1 MTERNLLNNLVSVTM
16 FNQGQASKIFNRL
29 QAEKQIIVLK
39 NNNPTAILLSPDEY
53 DRLLNLA
60 ADGEKKR

>member
-29 QAEKQIIVLK
+29 QSEKQIIVLK

-60 ADGEKKR
+60 ADGEKMR

>member
-1 MTERNLLNNLVSVTM
+1 MTEKNLLDNLVSVTK

-39 NNNPTAILLSPDEY
+39 NNIPTAILLSPDEY
-53 DRLLNLA
+53 DRLLSLA
-60 ADGEKKR
+60 KNDENKQ

>member
-1 MTERNLLNNLVSVTM
+1 M

-53 DRLLNLA
+53 DRLLSLA
-60 ADGEKKR
+60 ADGEKKE

>member
-1 MTERNLLNNLVSVTM
+1 MTERNFLNNLVSVTM

-29 QAEKQIIVLK
+29 QTEKQIIVLK

-60 ADGEKKR
+60 ADGEKMR